1 MSPPKGTVI
10 ERMSELVNFRKITF
24 HLERYDLPCQRL
36 LWFSDSLQSRIQMV
50 STTLL
55 FDGGLKGFPVLS
67 EHKDFRK

>member
-24 HLERYDLPCQRL
+24 HLERYDFAMSEASLV
-36 LWFSDSLQSRIQMV
+36 SDSLQSRIQMV